1 MAGTDMYCKSVNLP
15 EFLQIYE
22 IYCYIDNFHRF
33 GFRIFNIQNGL
44 EFPGLSPFLVTH
56 TMMEMLKLEILF
68 TTENSTRTQ
77 SYHADILDQLR
88 GIADAS
94 YLNMESKIHHREKCD
109 VGMENSVRNS

>member
-1 MAGTDMYCKSVNLP
+1 MYCKSVNLP
-15 EFLQIYE
+15 EFIQIYE
-22 IYCYIDNFHRF
+22 ISCYIDNFNRF

-56 TMMEMLKLEILF
+56 TMMHMLKLEILF

-77 SYHADILDQLR
+77 SYDADSLDQLR

-94 YLNMESKIHHREKCD
+94 YLNMESKIHCREKCD
-109 VGMENSVRNS
+109 VGMENPVRNS